1 MSGPGAHW
9 LIRFNVGGAE
19 AALPL
24 GVVREVVARPPVVPV
39 PGSHS
44 FVSGVALLGGV
55 ALPVYDL
62 RRFGAFWSATG
73 PDRGG
78 PAGAPGEHL
87 IVCDWGEA
95 RLGLLGDRVDLLE
108 QEGRGDDRGEA
119 REGGCAVSRK
129 FVRDVVRRDEESVI
143 LLNPVT
149 LFASLGVPA
158 AGPPRAMEGVG
169 EDDPAGG

>member
-1 MSGPGAHW
+1 VSGPGVSW
-9 LIRFNVGGAE
+9 LIRFQVGGAE

-24 GVVREVVARPPVVPV
+24 GVVREVVERPPVVPV

-62 RRFGAFWSATG
+62 RLFGPLWSAPSGNGRTS
-73 PDRGG
+73 
-78 PAGAPGEHL
+78 APGEHL

-95 RLGLLGDRVDLLE
+95 RLGLLGDRVDLME
-108 QEGRGDDRGEA
+108 QAGRGTLPDQGPDGRW
-119 REGGCAVSRK
+119 AVSRE
-129 FVRDVVRRDEESVI
+129 FVSDVVRRDEDSVI
-143 LLNPVT
+143 LLDPGT

-158 AGPPRAMEGVG
+158 AGPPRAVEGSR
-169 EDDPAGG
+169 

>member
-1 MSGPGAHW
+1 MSGPGVSW
-9 LIRFNVGGAE
+9 LIRFQVGGAE

-24 GVVREVVARPPVVPV
+24 GVVREVVERPPVVPV

-62 RRFGAFWSATG
+62 RLFGPFWSAPSPSRNGRTS
-73 PDRGG
+73 
-78 PAGAPGEHL
+78 APGEHL

-95 RLGLLGDRVDLLE
+95 RLGLLGDRVDLME
-108 QEGRGDDRGEA
+108 QAGLGPLPDQGSEDRF
-119 REGGCAVSRK
+119 AVNRD
-129 FVRDVVRRDEESVI
+129 FVSHVVRRNEDSVI
-143 LLNPVT
+143 LLDPGA

-158 AGPPRAMEGVG
+158 AGLPRAVEGPG
-169 EDDPAGG
+169 EDDPAGR

>member
-1 MSGPGAHW
+1 MSGSDARW
-9 LIRFNVGGAE
+9 LIRFHVGGAE

-24 GVVREVVARPPVVPV
+24 AVVREVVERPPVVPV

-62 RRFGAFWSATG
+62 RKFGPFWSAA
-73 PDRGG
+73 G
-78 PAGAPGEHL
+78 PARPGPAVEPGEHL

-95 RLGLLGDRVDLLE
+95 RLGLLGSRVDLLE
-108 QEGRGDDRGEA
+108 QESHGAVGGDSREDR
-119 REGGCAVSRK
+119 CAVSRA
-129 FVRDVVRRDEESVI
+129 FVRDVVRRDEDAVV
-143 LLNPVT
+143 LLDPVT

-158 AGPPRAMEGVG
+158 AGPPGAMEGAG